1 MPIRIQNFDGP
12 DQSLDESR
20 FNIRIGVFQ
29 HQNESMCFS
38 TLKLEIIHNFLL
50 RTREDVMHR
59 EIIDNFLLRTEE
71 DVIHNIHQVG
81 VY

>member
-1 MPIRIQNFDGP
+1 MLLSIVGRR
-12 DQSLDESR
+12 DESR

-71 DVIHNIHQVG
+71 DVIHNIHPSLKSDT
-81 VY
+81 